1 MPSKQESEATLA
13 RRLLLGE
20 LMARNSRK
28 FPNKEAVVFGDT
40 RLTWKEFNARMNR
53 LAHAF
58 SDMGVGRGDKVAFF
72 MFNCNQYLEC
82 YYALGKIGA
91 IAVPLNFRLHPEE
104 ITYIVNN
111 ADAVAMVV
119 GEQLVD
125 TIRGH
130 QKDLP
135 QVKQYI
141 SVSSTPVE
149 GMLDYEALIREYP
162 DDEPLVL
169 VDDDDPA
176 FIMYTA
182 GTTGR
187 PKGAVLSP
195 KSQVMMWTA
204 ASIQLAS
211 GPGGGHVWAYRT

>member
-1 MPSKQESEATLA
+1 
-13 RRLLLGE
+13 
-20 LMARNSRK
+20 
-28 FPNKEAVVFGDT
+28 
-40 RLTWKEFNARMNR
+40 
-53 LAHAF
+53 
-58 SDMGVGRGDKVAFF
+58 
-72 MFNCNQYLEC
+72 
-82 YYALGKIGA
+82 
-91 IAVPLNFRLHPEE
+91 
-104 ITYIVNN
+104 
-111 ADAVAMVV
+111 MVV
-119 GEQLVD
+119 GQQLVD
-125 TIRGH
+125 TIRGI

-135 QVKQYI
+135 QVKHYI

-187 PKGAVLSP
+187 PKGAVLSH

-211 GPGGGHVWAYRT
+211 EPGVGNVWDYRTFSPPPLFHMASFGFCQAHLLVGATVVLAAGLQSVRSWRLSSGRRSTLSCSYRP